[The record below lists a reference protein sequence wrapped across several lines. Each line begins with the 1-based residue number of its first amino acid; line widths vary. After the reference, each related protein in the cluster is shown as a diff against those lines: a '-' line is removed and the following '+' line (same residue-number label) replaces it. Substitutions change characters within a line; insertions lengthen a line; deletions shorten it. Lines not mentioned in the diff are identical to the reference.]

1 VVGNEA
7 TGGGQARELLMKFS
21 RIWKVGIVPAALAVM
36 SSSPAVAQTAGC
48 ELRRFQDPAR
58 EVLTCSGDIT
68 ITAEADTQFELQD
81 RNGDGGPD
89 AVSLQGKA
97 LLLETPAGSTG
108 NGFEVVTPQAIAAVR
123 GTKWAVDVADGKTS
137 VFVVDGRVAVS
148 RETGGTGVE
157 LGPGEG
163 VDVEAGTAPLTV
175 RQWGAARVAALLA
188 RFGE

>member
-1 VVGNEA
+1 MRF
-7 TGGGQARELLMKFS
+7 TT
-21 RIWKVGIVPAALAVM
+21 IWKAGVVPAALAVM
-36 SSSPAVAQTAGC
+36 SSFPALAQTAGC
-48 ELRRFQDPAR
+48 EIRQLQDPAR
-58 EVLTCSGDIT
+58 EVLTCPNGVT
-68 ITAEADTQFELQD
+68 ITAEANTEFELQD
-81 RNGDGGPD
+81 LDGDGGPD
-89 AVSLQGKA
+89 AASLQGRA

-108 NGFEVVTPQAIAAVR
+108 NGFEVTTPQAIAAVR

-148 RETGGTGVE
+148 RVTGGAGVE
-157 LGPGEG
+157 LGAGDG

>member
-1 VVGNEA
+1 
-7 TGGGQARELLMKFS
+7 MKFTGI
-21 RIWKVGIVPAALAVM
+21 RKVGTIPVALAIIWSM
-36 SSSPAVAQTAGC
+36 PALAQTAGC
-48 ELRRFQDPAR
+48 EVRQLQDPAR
-58 EVLTCSGDIT
+58 EVLTCPNGVT

-81 RNGDGGPD
+81 RDGAGGPD
-89 AVSLQGKA
+89 AAGLQGKA

-137 VFVVDGRVAVS
+137 VFVVTGRVAVS
-148 RETGGTGVE
+148 RQTGGGGVE
-157 LGPGEG
+157 LGPGDG
-163 VDVEAGTAPLTV
+163 VDVEAGAAPLTV